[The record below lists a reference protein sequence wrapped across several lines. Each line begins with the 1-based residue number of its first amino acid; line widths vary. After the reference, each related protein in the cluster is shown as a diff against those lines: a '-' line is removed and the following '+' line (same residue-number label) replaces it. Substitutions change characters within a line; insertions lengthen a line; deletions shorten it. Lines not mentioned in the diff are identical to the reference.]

1 MSLTR
6 TAERVATEAAD
17 AAIASIKDGARAK
30 IERIKAAFDPPLSNA
45 ELSAGLGL
53 RAPAADRTGPS
64 DIGRFLSDAPRN
76 RRARPATAVR
86 ALLDA
91 LLAGSLLIA
100 VRPPPAPGARRDV
113 LICDASDVARLPKW
127 WAITNLAGAGVPERP
142 NEDWDAD
149 GLWDLFGDRPAPV
162 AVCAPLDSPAPLVGE
177 ASRDLLARP
186 ALRELAG
193 RRLGRLGLG
202 CMTLSTAGRPDR
214 ADAIAVV
221 HHALDAGL
229 RLLDSAD
236 TYCIDEDDLHH
247 NEALLV
253 EALAGWDGPRDDV
266 LIATKAGLCRPNG
279 NWFPNGRPEALRR
292 AVEGSLVALGV
303 ERLPLLQ
310 LHAPHGK
317 GVPFADQVGAL
328 ATLRDEG
335 KIDAVGLCNVSV
347 EQLDEALDI
356 TPIAAVQSKANR
368 FDVASFRKG
377 LVTRCHA
384 LGIPFIAYA
393 PIGGHRGRGRCAKDA
408 ALTAIASKH
417 GATVEQVALAWLLS
431 MGPGIIAIPGATR
444 TASIDSSLGALAI
457 QLDDDDH
464 ALLLKRRP
472 WIPQVRGDIDATDPG
487 LPPEIVL
494 VSGSPAAGKTS
505 RVQPY
510 LDQGYLRLNR
520 DAAGG
525 TLATLDAAL
534 RGHLDQGVRH
544 VVMDNTYP
552 TPASRAGAIS
562 AGALH
567 GIPVRC
573 VHIDITPSEAYV
585 NACMRMIERQG
596 RLLTAA
602 EIKVASK
609 TDPNMFPPG
618 AIFRYQQL
626 AEAPRVSEGFA
637 DVAVVPFVRRPAPE
651 RTGRALILDY
661 DGTLRRSLGP
671 APYPLRPEDVEIL
684 PGRVE
689 ALNAFVAAGWLLLG
703 VSNQSGVA
711 GGQLSL
717 ADARACFDR
726 TNALLGHAIDVR
738 FDTHPSG
745 RIDNWTRKPMPGLG
759 VQLMI
764 DYALDRAR
772 CVYVGDM
779 ATDRQFAAHCGFQY
793 AEAADFFDDDGW
805 RFLLEP

>member
-6 TAERVATEAAD
+6 AARKVASEVGDVAIAAIKEAA
-17 AAIASIKDGARAK
+17 AAS

-53 RAPAADRTGPS
+53 RAPAADRTGAS
-64 DIGRFLSDAPRN
+64 DIGRYLSQAPRN
-76 RRARPATAVR
+76 RRARPDTGTR

-91 LLAGSLLIA
+91 LIAGRLLIA
-100 VRPPPAPGARRDV
+100 VRPPSAPGARREV
-113 LICDASDVARLPKW
+113 LICDASDVARLPRW
-127 WAITNLAGAGVPERP
+127 WEIRNLAGTGVPERP
-142 NEDWDAD
+142 NEDWDDD
-149 GLWDLFGDRPAPV
+149 GHWDLFGDGTPSRPAPRATGQVLSV
-162 AVCAPLDSPAPLVGE
+162 AGSPSLGG
-177 ASRDLLARP
+177 RP
-186 ALRELAG
+186 
-193 RRLGRLGLG
+193 LGRLGLG
-202 CMTLSTAGRPDR
+202 CMTLSTSGRPER
-214 ADAIAVV
+214 GEAIAVV
-221 HHALDAGL
+221 HHALNAGL
-229 RLLDSAD
+229 RLLDTAD
-236 TYCIDEDDLHH
+236 TYCRDHTDLHH
-247 NEALLV
+247 NEVLLT
-253 EALAGWDGPRDDV
+253 EAVASWDGPRDEV
-266 LIATKAGLCRPNG
+266 LIATKAGLARPG
-279 NWFPNGRPEALRR
+279 GRWVPSGRPAALRK
-292 AVEGSLVALGV
+292 AVEGSLVAMGV

-317 GVPFADQVGAL
+317 GVPFADQIGTL
-328 ATLRDEG
+328 AALRDEG
-335 KIDAVGLCNVSV
+335 KIELIGLCNVSV
-347 EQLDEALDI
+347 AQLDEALDI
-356 TPIAAVQSKANR
+356 TPVASVQGKANR
-368 FDVASFRKG
+368 FDVAVFKKG
-377 LVTRCHA
+377 LVTRCQA

-393 PIGGHRGRGRCAKDA
+393 PVGGHAGRKRCHKDL
-408 ALTAIASKH
+408 ALGVVAGKH
-417 GATVEQVALAWLLS
+417 GVTPEQVAMAWLLS
-431 MGPGIIAIPGATR
+431 MGPGVVAIPGATR
-444 TASIDSSLGALAI
+444 IASVDANLAALTLT
-457 QLDDDDH
+457 LDEDDH
-464 ALLLKRRP
+464 TALGVRRL
-472 WIPQVRGDIDATDPG
+472 WIPKVRAEISDAVPG

-505 RVQPY
+505 SVQPY
-510 LDQGYLRLNR
+510 LDQGYVRLNR
-520 DAAGG
+520 DTEGG
-525 TLATLDAAL
+525 TLAKLDAAL
-534 RGHLDQGVRH
+534 ESKLQSGVRH

-552 TPASRAGAIS
+552 TVKSRAGAIE
-562 AGALH
+562 AGVRY
-567 GIPVRC
+567 GVPVRC